1 MSNGRFMSG
10 PLACDSS
17 DKIVAVGI
25 LAASLCPNTAAAC
38 KPAKPVSA
46 LIIQGTKDPLVPFE
60 GGALGKNGDRGEV
73 LSHDAS
79 VEKFVA
85 RNHCSGTPQ
94 KKQIADT
101 AGDGTLLDVVTY
113 FGSTAGTEVR
123 G

>member
-10 PLACDSS
+10 SLACDSS

-79 VEKFVA
+79 GEIRRTESLLGHTTKEA
-85 RNHCSGTPQ
+85 NCGHC
-94 KKQIADT
+94 
-101 AGDGTLLDVVTY
+101 
-113 FGSTAGTEVR
+113 R
-123 G
+123 GWNFA